1 MNDKYN
7 HYKITL
13 EHTSNPKGDELQ
25 QPVIVEFDNHD
36 NLFNIIDVLK
46 EKDHFNDF
54 NQSVEFAIGLKLF
67 SEVMLRNK
75 TNPLFEDML
84 PAFKEFMTKLKSS

>member
-25 QPVIVEFDNHD
+25 QPVNIEFDNHD
-36 NLFNIIDVLK
+36 NLFNIINILI
-46 EKDHFNDF
+46 EKNHFNDV

-75 TNPLFEDML
+75 TNPLFEEML
-84 PAFKEFMTKLKSS
+84 PVFKEFMGKLKSS